1 MKPHRRDEEKEMKLA
16 NEIKRGSEH
25 SYGGERMKD
34 FKMKSEE
41 SR

>member
-1 MKPHRRDEEKEMKLA
+1 MKLA

-25 SYGGERMKD
+25 SYGGERMRD
-34 FKMKSEE
+34 LKMKREG